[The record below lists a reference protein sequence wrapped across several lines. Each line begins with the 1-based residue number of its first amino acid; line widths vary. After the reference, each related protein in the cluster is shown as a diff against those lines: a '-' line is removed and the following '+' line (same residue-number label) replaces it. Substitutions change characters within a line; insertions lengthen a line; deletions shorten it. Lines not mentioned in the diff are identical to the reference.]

1 MKNIGRWIALAV
13 AGVAAAVILVTLTG
27 VFLTPVI
34 TAHASVEIARPQAEV
49 FHFLSNVE
57 NLPQWSSE
65 VKTVRKLSSHP
76 LKYQIGGSAGEMETE
91 ILTLDPPH
99 RYTTRMGSPGASF
112 SGEWEITVE
121 PAGSGCRVTS
131 DARIRIGNPF
141 FRGLALFLN
150 GNKAEEAT
158 LLELKRHMEARPR

>member
-121 PAGSGCRVTS
+121 PAGEGSRVTS